1 MKHER
6 LYAGFFSA
14 FILIAFASCSTLP
27 RSDVYSSSVKEDNGA
42 RIENI
47 ERSLV
52 LQRKSVL
59 QSKTV
64 LQGKTILQS
73 KMNDATENASVKK
86 ELDALLALPS
96 SDSSYLARLYSLYAD
111 RYLLD
116 RDKAA
121 ARKMLKTAQS
131 FNTEDE
137 YVLLVSSRLMEKS
150 NEKRDF
156 LESAIKHNPDLYRL
170 KAELASVYFSE
181 ENYTAALAAFDTSL
195 DFLPQEYTELYGEQ
209 REQAAK
215 FHELGGSV
223 HKDSARIVEQDT
235 IRLSDMTALT
245 QDNSH
250 ALDFITGTERRAV
263 KLLAEQLKT
272 EGWYAHDADLNTGNA
287 KRKDA
292 ALFLWHI
299 IAGSDFALLNRY
311 STKYIQRGKSPL
323 EDVPLERIYFDSI
336 LGVIEEDIIPLIDG
350 RRFDPEGSVSGFDF
364 YNWLKKADNLRR

>member
-1 MKHER
+1 MKYEH
-6 LYAGFFSA
+6 LYAALFSA
-14 FILIAFASCSTLP
+14 FILIAFASCSTVP

-52 LQRKSVL
+52 LQRK
-59 QSKTV
+59 TV

-73 KMNDATENASVKK
+73 KMNDAAGNAFVKK
-86 ELDALLALPS
+86 ELDELLSVPS
-96 SDSSYLARLYSLYAD
+96 SDSSYLARLYALYAD

-116 RDKAA
+116 LDKAA

-131 FNTEDE
+131 RNAEDE

-156 LESAIKHNPDLYRL
+156 LENVIKHNPDLYRL

-209 REQAAK
+209 RDQAAK

-263 KLLAEQLKT
+263 KSLAEQLKT
-272 EGWYAHDADLNTGNA
+272 EGWYAPDADLNTGNT

-336 LGVIEEDIIPLIDG
+336 LGVIEEDIIPLVDG